1 MFTPNNEMRLEAPV
15 RAPEAIAWNG
25 PTPGAGSVRVAL
37 AKRRAVLDGLVVT
50 VEAKTFPDYSDSDVS
65 SWMLVP

>member
-50 VEAKTFPDYSDSDVS
+50 VEA
-65 SWMLVP
+65 